1 MRRRIFLTQ
10 LSGHRSVKSSALQLR
25 DHIMP
30 GAMES
35 NSSSGIKAMTTE
47 ENGEIS
53 CSVDE
58 TNRIRALLG
67 LKPLN
72 DQKGGNEKAAVD
84 NFNANREKLR
94 K

>member
-1 MRRRIFLTQ
+1 MVT
-10 LSGHRSVKSSALQLR
+10 
-25 DHIMP
+25 D
-30 GAMES
+30 
-35 NSSSGIKAMTTE
+35 

-67 LKPLN
+67 LRPLN
-72 DQKGGNEKAAVD
+72 SEKGGNERAAVE
-84 NFNANREKLR
+84 NFHANRERLR

>member
-1 MRRRIFLTQ
+1 MASS
-10 LSGHRSVKSSALQLR
+10 LSA
-25 DHIMP
+25 
-30 GAMES
+30 S
-35 NSSSGIKAMTTE
+35 NGIKAMVTD

-67 LKPLN
+67 LRPLN
-72 DQKGGNEKAAVD
+72 NEKGSNEKEAVQ
-84 NFNANREKLR
+84 NFNENREKLR

>member
-1 MRRRIFLTQ
+1 MREQ
-10 LSGHRSVKSSALQLR
+10 SSN
-25 DHIMP
+25 MP
-30 GAMES
+30 GSAAS
-35 NSSSGIKAMTTE
+35 HSSTGIKAMVTD

-67 LKPLN
+67 LRPLN
-72 DQKGGNEKAAVD
+72 SEKGGNERAAVE
-84 NFNANREKLR
+84 NFQANREKLR

>member
-1 MRRRIFLTQ
+1 MVT
-10 LSGHRSVKSSALQLR
+10 
-25 DHIMP
+25 D
-30 GAMES
+30 
-35 NSSSGIKAMTTE
+35 

-67 LKPLN
+67 LRPLN
-72 DQKGGNEKAAVD
+72 NEKGSNERAAVE
-84 NFNANREKLR
+84 NFAANKEKLR

>member
-1 MRRRIFLTQ
+1 MKEVVADTSCSHTRDHPPSFLTMASS
-10 LSGHRSVKSSALQLR
+10 LST
-25 DHIMP
+25 
-30 GAMES
+30 S
-35 NSSSGIKAMTTE
+35 NGIKAMVTD

-67 LKPLN
+67 LRPLN
-72 DQKGGNEKAAVD
+72 NEKGSNEKEAVQ
-84 NFNANREKLR
+84 NFNENREKLR

>member
-1 MRRRIFLTQ
+1 
-10 LSGHRSVKSSALQLR
+10 
-25 DHIMP
+25 
-30 GAMES
+30 
-35 NSSSGIKAMTTE
+35 MTTE

>member
-1 MRRRIFLTQ
+1 MKGQVAKMST
-10 LSGHRSVKSSALQLR
+10 SASSQ
-25 DHIMP
+25 
-30 GAMES
+30 S
-35 NSSSGIKAMTTE
+35 FTGIKAMVTD

-67 LKPLN
+67 LRPLN
-72 DQKGGNEKAAVD
+72 SEKGGNERAAVE
-84 NFNANREKLR
+84 NFHANRERLR

>member
-1 MRRRIFLTQ
+1 MRRRICRTQ
-10 LSGHRSVKSSALQLR
+10 LSGHRSFTTSALQLR

-30 GAMES
+30 SAME
-35 NSSSGIKAMTTE
+35 SSSGIKAMTTE

>member
-1 MRRRIFLTQ
+1 MVT
-10 LSGHRSVKSSALQLR
+10 
-25 DHIMP
+25 D
-30 GAMES
+30 
-35 NSSSGIKAMTTE
+35 

-67 LKPLN
+67 LRPLN
-72 DQKGGNEKAAVD
+72 NEKGSNEKEAVQ
-84 NFNANREKLR
+84 NFNENREKLR